1 MKVTVLLRN
10 DHETVKALFEK
21 VKGSNSRNQNGR
33 KELFNEIRREIL
45 IHSQMEMEIFYP
57 ALAGT
62 ASARATEL
70 VSEAEREH
78 RRCGE
83 ADSRTQFDEFVGQGV
98 RNQAEPAHG
107 RSHPAHRNGRRGNFR
122 RSAEKPPR
130 VPARRAWIGNGR
142 PSQDPEHSR
151 RLKGFSQGSN
161 GLKRR
166 SALRPTPGATSV
178 HSVRSV

>member
-1 MKVTVLLRN
+1 MKVTVRLRN

-21 VKGSNSRNQNGR
+21 VKGSDSRNQNGR

-78 RRCGE
+78 R
-83 ADSRTQFDEFVGQGV
+83 
-98 RNQAEPAHG
+98 
-107 RSHPAHRNGRRGNFR
+107 
-122 RSAEKPPR
+122 SAEKLIQELNLMNSTDKAFETKLNQLMDEVTR
-130 VPARRAWIGNGR
+130 HIEMEEEEIFDEARKNL
-142 PSQDPEHSR
+142 PEFRLEELGLEMEDR
-151 RLKGFSQGSN
+151 RKILST
-161 GLKRR
+161 L
-166 SALRPTPGATSV
+166 AA
-178 HSVRSV
+178 

>member
-10 DHETVKALFEK
+10 DHETVKALFER
-21 VKGSNSRNQNGR
+21 VKGSDSRNQNGR

-78 RRCGE
+78 RAVEKLIQELNLMNPSDKAFETKLNQLMDEVTRHIE
-83 ADSRTQFDEFVGQGV
+83 MEEEEIFDEARKTLPEFRLEELGL
-98 RNQAEPAHG
+98 EMED
-107 RSHPAHRNGRRGNFR
+107 RRKIL
-122 RSAEKPPR
+122 STLA
-130 VPARRAWIGNGR
+130 A
-142 PSQDPEHSR
+142 
-151 RLKGFSQGSN
+151 
-161 GLKRR
+161 
-166 SALRPTPGATSV
+166 
-178 HSVRSV
+178 